1 MLDGLLVQ
9 FHNFLLKILY
19 FLSISYCVGH
29 AAMTLW
35 VFMHDC
41 LRVMSYSLG
50 IYQNLPLSQM
60 GFNKL
65 PLLATKDL
73 IVDMTILFS
82 KSVHLV
88 S

>member
-1 MLDGLLVQ
+1 MYIV
-9 FHNFLLKILY
+9 IY
-19 FLSISYCVGH
+19 FLSISYCEGH
-29 AAMTLW
+29 AAMGLC
-35 VFMHDC
+35 VFMQNC
-41 LRVMSYSLG
+41 LRVMNNTLS

-60 GFNKL
+60 GFNKF

-73 IVDMTILFS
+73 IVDMTILSS